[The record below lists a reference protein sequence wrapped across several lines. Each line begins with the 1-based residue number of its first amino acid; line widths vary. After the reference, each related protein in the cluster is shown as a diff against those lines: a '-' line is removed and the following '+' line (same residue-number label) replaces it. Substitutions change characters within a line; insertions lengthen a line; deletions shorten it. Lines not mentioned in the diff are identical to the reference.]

1 MLVGL
6 VSLVLGLAALV
17 LIAVLGHRLPTSYNP
32 TTTVMVGMGGIS
44 AFFQVFSCVTLLT
57 ARSYVTDGHLDVPS
71 ATRARRLLVVFW
83 SGTVATTVI
92 SCWVL
97 VKAVESSGNFS
108 RGERVEFG
116 PPVVGYL
123 VLLAVPCALA
133 LCNLLVGRWLL
144 RPSARTLRGYAD
156 EGGVGAR

>member
-1 MLVGL
+1 MLAGL
-6 VSLVLGLAALV
+6 VSLVLGLVAGV
-17 LIAVLGHRLPTSYNP
+17 LIVALGYRLPTSANP
-32 TTTVMVGMGGIS
+32 TTIVMVGMGGIS

-57 ARSYVTDGHLDVPS
+57 ARSYVTHGHLDVPF

-83 SGTVATTVI
+83 AGTVATTVI

-97 VKAVESSGNFS
+97 VKAVESPGNFS

-133 LCNLLVGRWLL
+133 LCNLLVDRWLL
-144 RPSARTLRGYAD
+144 RPSARTLRRYAD
-156 EGGVGAR
+156 GETTAH